1 MSAALCHHCQL
12 PLSGPGQTREIY
24 GKSHCFCCY
33 GCCLAFQVSHG
44 EREEPEAVGLLIRL
58 GVGAFLTMNIM
69 LFSLLIY
76 SGTFGS
82 EEQGLVQAIHFV
94 LWGLATPLL
103 FILGQPFFAGA
114 WRAARG
120 GGVTA
125 DSLVSLGTLSAYG
138 YSVQQT
144 ISGGVAVYFDTV
156 AMVLV
161 LFTLGR
167 YLEAIGRVKAM
178 RSLTP
183 MLAAERARVV
193 VVEDGHDIE
202 QSVQAITSGT
212 IVRVRPGERLPVDGV
227 VIEGCSECDEAVL
240 TGQSEPQAKQPGIS
254 VFAGSVNGMGELLIR
269 TTQAGAATRWGQIGQ
284 LVRDALDRKGL
295 AGLFVDR
302 VAAVFVPA
310 VLILAAGTV
319 LFWGGRGPLD
329 QALMA
334 GLAVLVVACP
344 CALGLAAPLATAI
357 GLGQAAQRG
366 VLIRS
371 GGVFER
377 LARIQGV
384 AFDKT
389 GTLTTGEMRLQGV
402 VKHAVAEDE
411 LLAVAAA
418 LARCSDHPV
427 GRGIATA
434 ARARGLALPDAHDLA
449 LRPGEGVVGE
459 IGGVSAAMGSATLMK
474 SLCWLDPAG
483 VTAGSSAAP
492 KGCSSVYVGWGGTIH
507 GQLLLSDDPATE
519 ARSVVAALGKMGLDT
534 CLLSGDTS
542 AAVAWIAGVVGIERW
557 RESLSPTDKVDALR
571 HWARRQGPVAMVG
584 DGMND
589 GPVLAA
595 AAVGIAVGTA
605 TDLARESADIVL
617 PKHALAR
624 LPWTIELARRVRK
637 TIATNIAWALGYNLA
652 ALALA
657 AAGLLQPIA
666 AAGLMAGSSLLVTV
680 NSLRLCRASISRP
693 SPASNEIEAPSPV
706 AVAGERMKREK
717 TAPRVVRIGS

>member
-1 MSAALCHHCQL
+1 MSIELCHHCQL
-12 PLSGPGQTREIY
+12 PLRNPAQMREIY
-24 GKSHCFCCY
+24 GESHCFCCY
-33 GCCLAFQVSHG
+33 GCCLAFQVRHG

-58 GVGAFLTMNIM
+58 GVGAFLAMNIM

-76 SGTFGS
+76 SGTFES
-82 EEQGLVQAIHFV
+82 AEQGLLRAIHFV

-103 FILGQPFFAGA
+103 FILGQPFFTGA

-125 DSLVSLGTLSAYG
+125 DTLVSLGTLSAYI

-144 ISGGVAVYFDTV
+144 IIGGGTVYFDTV

-183 MLAAERARVV
+183 MLAAERARAVV
-193 VVEDGHDIE
+193 VVDGRDIE
-202 QSVQAITSGT
+202 QSVQAVTPGT
-212 IVRVRPGERLPVDGV
+212 IVRVRPGERLPVDGL

-240 TGQSEPQAKQPGIS
+240 TGQTEPQAKRSGNS
-254 VFAGSVNGMGELLIR
+254 VYAGSINGMGELLIQ
-269 TTQAGAATRWGQIGQ
+269 TTRAGATTRWGQIGQ
-284 LVRDALDRKGL
+284 LVRDALDAKGL
-295 AGLFVDR
+295 VGLFVDR

-319 LFWGGRGPLD
+319 LFWSGRGPVD

-334 GLAVLVVACP
+334 GLSVLVVACP

-371 GGVFER
+371 GGVFEQ
-377 LARIQGV
+377 LARIRGV

-402 VKHAVAEDE
+402 VTHGVTEEE
-411 LLAVAAA
+411 LLRLAAA
-418 LARCSDHPV
+418 LARCSDHPAA
-427 GRGIATA
+427 RGIAEA
-434 ARARGLALPDAHDLA
+434 ARTRRLALPDAHNLSM
-449 LRPGEGVVGE
+449 RPGEGIVGE
-459 IGGVSAAMGSATLMK
+459 IGGVTTALGSAALMK
-474 SLCWLDPAG
+474 SLNWLDPANIA
-483 VTAGSSAAP
+483 AGSSAGP

-507 GQLLLSDDPATE
+507 GHFLLSDEPAAD
-519 ARSVVAALGKMGLDT
+519 ARSVVAALSQRGFEIR
-534 CLLSGDTS
+534 LLSGDTS
-542 AAVAWIAGVVGIERW
+542 TAVAWIAGVVGIEHW
-557 RESLSPTDKVDALR
+557 QDSLSPTDKVDALR
-571 HWARRQGPVAMVG
+571 SWSHRQGSVAMVG

-595 AAVGIAVGTA
+595 ATVGIAVGTA
-605 TDLARESADIVL
+605 SDLARESADIVL
-617 PKHALAR
+617 PERALVR
-624 LPWTIELARRVRK
+624 LPWTIELAGRVRK
-637 TIATNIAWALGYNLA
+637 TITTNITWALGYNLV
-652 ALALA
+652 ALVLA
-657 AAGLLQPIA
+657 AANLLQPIA

-680 NSLRLCRASISRP
+680 NSLRLCRERLVRP
-693 SPASNEIEAPSPV
+693 VPVSNEIEVSSTIA
-706 AVAGERMKREK
+706 AAGELNERE
-717 TAPRVVRIGS
+717 TVSPCVVRISS